1 MSSCIKSVPVI
12 VHCPVLAMPPSK
24 LQPAVVSDAL
34 QKEIEALVPLLKSI
48 SNKMLT
54 GKTGLPSL
62 VKTVFE
68 QIESIGT
75 ENDQFGRS
83 YAKTLVMKQCLKT
96 MTVTTEEPLKS
107 VLCTLID
114 NGLPILTQAFHEA
127 YDKGRESAFKEH

>member
-34 QKEIEALVPLLKSI
+34 QKEIEALVPL
-48 SNKMLT
+48 T

-62 VKTVFE
+62 VKTFFE